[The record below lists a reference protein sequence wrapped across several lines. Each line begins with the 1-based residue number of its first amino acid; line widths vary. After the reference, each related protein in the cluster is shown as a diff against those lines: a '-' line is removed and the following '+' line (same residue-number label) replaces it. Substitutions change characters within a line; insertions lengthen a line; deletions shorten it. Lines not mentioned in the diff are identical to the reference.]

1 MDVLPA
7 GEWFYENMGVLPMK
21 VPDKEGFYW
30 GMDSGRVMLLD
41 HNPGALGVHGT
52 PPWGGTFVK

>member
-1 MDVLPA
+1 
-7 GEWFYENMGVLPMK
+7 MK

-30 GMDSGRVMLLD
+30 GMGSGRVMLLD

-52 PPWGGTFVK
+52 PPRGGTFVK

>member
-1 MDVLPA
+1 
-7 GEWFYENMGVLPMK
+7 MK

-41 HNPGALGVHGT
+41 HNPGALGCMERLHGMELS
-52 PPWGGTFVK
+52 